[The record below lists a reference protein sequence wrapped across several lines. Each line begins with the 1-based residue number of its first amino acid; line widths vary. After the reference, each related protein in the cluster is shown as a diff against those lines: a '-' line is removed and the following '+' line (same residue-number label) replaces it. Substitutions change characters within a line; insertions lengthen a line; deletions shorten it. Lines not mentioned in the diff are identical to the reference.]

1 LSPNPDRRTAEALAG
16 YGEEYP
22 YVNQIIDQTKLKNG
36 NAMNLFIGKS
46 WKFYKNNSYLRLGL
60 NVNNLLDNTKFKT
73 GGFEQLRYDASNI
86 QRFPN
91 KYGYMY
97 GRTYFLML
105 SYLY

>member
-1 LSPNPDRRTAEALAG
+1 MQS
-16 YGEEYP
+16 
-22 YVNQIIDQTKLKNG
+22 I
-36 NAMNLFIGKS
+36 LFIGKS

-60 NVNNLLDNTKFKT
+60 NVNNLIDNTHFKT